1 MGSAIS
7 KGAHGLGNAIGNA
20 FTTPFKNIF
29 GASCE
34 DVCSGSWDLICF
46 IEHLCVSSLVKL
58 LIILVLCYI
67 TLLFF
72 YLFFKLG
79 ICQCIGRS
87 LCKMC
92 CAACEAC
99 CFAIGDITC
108 YLWHKLINTKRV
120 YRGRRRRQRFRDVE
134 LGYSS
139 TDESDPS
146 WNYRHDQVVR
156 ETKSLRKRGSDHLHL
171 SRRHHGGVH
180 NRHRHLA
187 RMKGSSRRLGSS
199 RRIQVGKTRNRN
211 LQGKAMV
218 FKRRRVG

>member
-1 MGSAIS
+1 MTWPYLLSSSCPSNTITDKYKPIHELWVCHVKHTLTLSAICP
-7 KGAHGLGNAIGNA
+7 A
-20 FTTPFKNIF
+20 
-29 GASCE
+29 
-34 DVCSGSWDLICF
+34 
-46 IEHLCVSSLVKL
+46 VSA
-58 LIILVLCYI
+58 
-67 TLLFF
+67 LLFF

-199 RRIQVGKTRNRN
+199 RRIQLGKTRNRN
-211 LQGKAMV
+211 LHGKAMV
-218 FKRRRVG
+218 FKRRRVGW